1 MSVEMPVAPL
11 RSLLVLATVAAG
23 LALAGTAA
31 AGPPKNTGAPAI
43 FGDAQVGQALAAT
56 SGAWAGTP
64 PVNLSYQWR
73 RCDASGAH
81 CSDIVGATASGYTL
95 VSADQGHTVRLAI
108 TAKNNAGSGSVTS
121 STTAVVKS
129 KGSGF
134 DFSHAVSNFALTWLP
149 VLFFGLMCVVVW
161 LLWRTTKLMPRVKP
175 MEITPGSA
183 SAVTWEDVAGL
194 DEARDEL
201 QEIVDFL
208 RDPKKFESLGARV
221 PKGILFHGP
230 PGTGKTLAA
239 KAVANAS
246 GARFYAQSA
255 SAFVEMFAGL
265 GAARIR
271 KLFEDARKNA
281 PSIVF
286 IDELDAVGMA
296 RSGNSFN
303 REQDQTLNQLLV
315 ELDGFGP
322 RDQVVVMGASN
333 RLQDLDPALLRPGR
347 FDRQVFIQPPDLKGR
362 EAILVVHTRG
372 KPLAPDVDLKA
383 FARQTSGLTGADLAN
398 ICNEAAIGAGRR
410 GSPALTAQDFDNA
423 LERIV
428 AGLQQRRVVT
438 DKEKRILAYH
448 EGGHAL
454 MSYLVGNDPQKATI
468 IARGAALGYVLHLPE
483 EERHLETK
491 EELSDWMV
499 VTLAGRA
506 AEEIVFGRVTNGA
519 ANDLEKVTQ
528 IARSMVFEWGMGDS
542 VTSRTLRADNYA
554 LSEETKRL
562 RDTEQAQLTDRAYAE
577 SLRLLAKH
585 RPALDRVANALLEEE
600 TLGRDEL
607 LEVFAD
613 VERESRS
620 ADSVGVVRA
629 LGTQPNG

>member
-1 MSVEMPVAPL
+1 ML
-11 RSLLVLATVAAG
+11 RL
-23 LALAGTAA
+23 
-31 AGPPKNTGAPAI
+31 
-43 FGDAQVGQALAAT
+43 
-56 SGAWAGTP
+56 
-64 PVNLSYQWR
+64 
-73 RCDASGAH
+73 
-81 CSDIVGATASGYTL
+81 
-95 VSADQGHTVRLAI
+95 LAI
-108 TAKNNAGSGSVTS
+108 DPGPKGHVVLLHVQPRSIGPA
-121 STTAVVKS
+121 VKS
-129 KGSGF
+129 AGF
-134 DFSHAVSNFALTWLP
+134 NFSHAVSSFALTWLP
-149 VLFFGLMCVVVW
+149 VMFFLLMCVVVW
-161 LLWRTTKLMPRVKP
+161 LLWRTVKLMPRVKP

-183 SAVTWEDVAGL
+183 SAVSWADVAGL
-194 DEARDEL
+194 DEAKEEL

-208 RDPKKFESLGARV
+208 RDPKRFESLGARV

-239 KAVANAS
+239 KAVANES

-271 KLFEDARKNA
+271 KLFEEARKNA
-281 PSIVF
+281 PSIIF

-347 FDRQVFIQPPDLKGR
+347 FDRQVLIQAPDLKGR
-362 EAILVVHTRG
+362 VAILEVHSRG
-372 KPLAPDVDLKA
+372 KPLDADVDLESV
-383 FARQTSGLTGADLAN
+383 ARQTSGLTGADLAN

-410 GSPALTAQDFDNA
+410 GSPRITTADFDTA
-423 LERIV
+423 LERVI

-454 MSYLVGNDPQKATI
+454 MSYLVGREPQKATI
-468 IARGAALGYVLHLPE
+468 IARGTALGYVLHLSE
-483 EERHLETK
+483 EERYLETK
-491 EELSDWMV
+491 EELIDWLV
-499 VTLAGRA
+499 VALSGRA

-519 ANDLEKVTQ
+519 ASDLEKVTQ
-528 IARSMVFEWGMGDS
+528 IARSMVFEWGMGES

-554 LSEETKRL
+554 LSEDTKRL
-562 RDTEQAQLTDRAYAE
+562 RDTEQAMLTDNAYAE
-577 SLRLLAKH
+577 ALRLLAKH
-585 RPALDRVANALLEEE
+585 RPALDRVAAALLEHE
-600 TLGRDEL
+600 TLGREEL
-607 LEVFAD
+607 IEVFSD
-613 VERESRS
+613 TERESRQS
-620 ADSVGVVRA
+620 DSVGVVRA
-629 LGTQPNG
+629 LGADANR